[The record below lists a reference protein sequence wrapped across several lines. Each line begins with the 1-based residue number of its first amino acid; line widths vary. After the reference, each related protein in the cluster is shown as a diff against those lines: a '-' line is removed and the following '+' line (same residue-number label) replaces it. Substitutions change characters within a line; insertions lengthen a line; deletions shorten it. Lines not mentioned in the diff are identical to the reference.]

1 MDKFQRKNRT
11 KKTIGLVRPIT
22 RGSIPRIE
30 DYDIVEYG
38 PEEISGTCLRE
49 GGVSTL
55 IIGGDHGPLQST
67 LPHLRSSMPNL
78 AVVSI
83 SSKSLDLQSI
93 NFFRNHVDAVYNLP
107 EDNERLLA
115 AIASEEAR
123 HISPSIFSAWT
134 PIQNFVLAAS
144 VLLFLW
150 WSGVAL
156 FKPAPYL
163 LPSPI
168 DVGLALISN
177 FDLFVVHVATT
188 AYESMFGFILGNSL
202 GVLIAILLYRY
213 LSLQKFTLPVLI
225 SFQAIP
231 IVALAPLL
239 VVWMGTGFLSKIAMA
254 AIICFFPM
262 VINTLQAFSN
272 IDRDFAELFEFYRA
286 SFPAKLRMLLIPAS
300 FPSIV
305 AALKISA
312 GLAVVGAIVAELT
325 GADKGLGYVL
335 LNATYRLETDLLFA
349 AMFLS
354 GLLGIAF
361 FNMPTLLQFI
371 VPRSWRSSLKWL
383 AS

>member
-1 MDKFQRKNRT
+1 MNKLERKSKI
-11 KKTIGLVRPIT
+11 KKTWFNTWEPVR
-22 RGSIPRIE
+22 
-30 DYDIVEYG
+30 
-38 PEEISGTCLRE
+38 
-49 GGVSTL
+49 
-55 IIGGDHGPLQST
+55 
-67 LPHLRSSMPNL
+67 
-78 AVVSI
+78 
-83 SSKSLDLQSI
+83 
-93 NFFRNHVDAVYNLP
+93 
-107 EDNERLLA
+107 
-115 AIASEEAR
+115 
-123 HISPSIFSAWT
+123 
-134 PIQNFVLAAS
+134 NFVLAAV

-150 WSGVAL
+150 WLAVAI

-168 DVGLALISN
+168 DMISALSSN
-177 FDLFVVHVATT
+177 FDRFFIHAGTT
-188 AYESMFGFILGNSL
+188 AWESFVGFLIGNGLGF
-202 GVLIAILLYRY
+202 LIAIPLYRY
-213 LSLQKFTLPVLI
+213 LGLQKFTLPVLI
-225 SFQAIP
+225 SLQAIP

-239 VVWMGTGFLSKIAMA
+239 VVWLGTGISSKIAMA

-272 IDRDFAELFEFYRA
+272 IDRDFTELFEFYRA
-286 SFPAKLRMLLIPAS
+286 NFGSRLRLLLIPAS
-300 FPSIV
+300 FSSIV

-371 VPRSWRSSLKWL
+371 IPLGWRSSLK
-383 AS
+383 